1 MINQY
6 RLTEIGLAA
15 REKGIQCISQAVD
28 WPQKTSDTQGQG
40 RHGRAVEVRLDLR
53 SALGDI

>member
-6 RLTEIGLAA
+6 WLTEIGLAA

-40 RHGRAVEVRLDLR
+40 RHGEAAKYV
-53 SALGDI
+53 